1 MRCEARKLS
10 SPDWAPNAFPC
21 NPTHLCFLFCCCCC
35 FIGGKEE
42 KRFHNATALPCSCS
56 GAAPPLPS
64 PRRSRNREPSNP
76 TAHTLRANRSTRLC
90 TGNKVRHRA
99 RCTPQ
104 PTVRRCIHSAC
115 DNVRINAGEFRLP
128 RVRVPAG
135 VSCICLSLSPCSHR
149 VERKPA
155 SDRLDLN
162 SQHQQLGT
170 WVSRPHPKPQSGG
183 EQHFV
188 HARAS
193 NC

>member
-21 NPTHLCFLFCCCCC
+21 NPTHPCFLSCRC

-42 KRFHNATALPCSCS
+42 RRFHNANALPWSCF

-64 PRRSRNREPSNP
+64 PRRGRNREPSNP
-76 TAHTLRANRSTRLC
+76 AAYTLRANRSTR

-99 RCTPQ
+99 RCAPQ
-104 PTVRRCIHSAC
+104 ITVRRCIHSAC
-115 DNVRINAGEFRLP
+115 DNARINAGECRLP
-128 RVRVPAG
+128 RVRAPLG
-135 VSCICLSLSPCSHR
+135 VSCICLSLSSPCFHR
-149 VERKPA
+149 ADREPA
-155 SDRLDLN
+155 SQRLDLN
-162 SQHQQLGT
+162 SQHRQLGT
-170 WVSRPHPKPQSGG
+170 WVSRPHPNPQSGG